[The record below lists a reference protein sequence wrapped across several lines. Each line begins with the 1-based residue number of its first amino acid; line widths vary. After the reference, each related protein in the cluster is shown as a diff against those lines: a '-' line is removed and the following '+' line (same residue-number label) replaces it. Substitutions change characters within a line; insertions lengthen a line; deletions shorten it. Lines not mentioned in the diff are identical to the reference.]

1 MTANDPFRG
10 FHHDDAACRTDGS
23 ESAVRAMHAVMFAAW
38 NERGITA
45 RRRHAEALTYC
56 DRCPARD
63 ACLAWALA
71 NPTLIGDHIY
81 RPALS
86 AVGRPSNTVGDIW
99 GGKTVDERWRLRR
112 EAGNKARAINL
123 GPIRHGTD
131 SGVERHRQAGTPLCD
146 RCAAHAGQANGHG
159 TVSGWRRHG
168 LDRTAVC
175 DACAAWAG
183 GAEHG
188 TDAGWH
194 LHRADGSR
202 PCGDCA
208 LAHVRA
214 STPPPL
220 RADRPTRA
228 QLEAAFAALA

>member
-1 MTANDPFRG
+1 MTADPFKG
-10 FHHDDAACRTDGS
+10 FHHDAAACRTDGS
-23 ESAVRAMHAVMFAAW
+23 EAAVRAMHDVFFARW
-38 NERGITA
+38 NERGIA
-45 RRRHAEALTYC
+45 AQRRHAEALTFC
-56 DRCPARD
+56 GRCEARD

-71 NPTLIGDHIY
+71 NPQMIGDHAY
-81 RPALS
+81 RPQMTTR
-86 AVGRPSNTVGDIW
+86 GRPTNTIGDIW
-99 GGKTVDERWRLRR
+99 GGTTVDERWQLRR
-112 EAGNKARAINL
+112 DAGRPARAINQ

-131 SGVERHRQAGTPLCD
+131 SGVDRHRQGGTPLCD
-146 RCAAHAGQANGHG
+146 ACAAHAGVSNGHG

-168 LDRTAVC
+168 LDGTPLCDPCAVF
-175 DACAAWAG
+175 AA

-194 LHRADGSR
+194 FHRSDRSR

-214 STPPPL
+214 ATPPPL

-228 QLEAAFAALA
+228 QIDAAYAAFA